1 MNLIF
6 HKKIADPCN
15 LYICLYIFYMVLSA
29 NVSNSI
35 TGGLLLLINLISFYY
50 FLQVV
55 TSYKQPR
62 LLKWLSILILLFS
75 IYGVIH
81 IASDVRILR
90 YGRIP
95 VSNTDFIKAIGT
107 SLLPVYPFFV
117 FTKRGFLNSAKIKF
131 WIPIFITV
139 SIYLF
144 LHQYQVMREQAIQN
158 GAFKVTEFTNN
169 LGYLFVS
176 ILPLVFLRQ
185 KNQIIQY
192 AYIGVCLIFIVQ
204 GIKRGAILTGSLAIL
219 YYIYENIKA
228 THGSKRIRFLFI
240 TIAAMMIAGNFIID
254 FISES
259 DYFST
264 RIKRTIAGDSS
275 SRDVIYEALWSVF
288 LNSNLIQILFGHG
301 ADSTIFFT
309 NMHAHNDWL
318 EILTNMGILGIS
330 IYLIYFVVML
340 KMAVQY
346 RNNTT
351 FGICLG
357 GLFITLL
364 LPTLF
369 SMGYTQYTLFT
380 CVAYGY
386 CMGKISI
393 LKK

>member
-1 MNLIF
+1 
-6 HKKIADPCN
+6 
-15 LYICLYIFYMVLSA
+15 MVLSA
-29 NVSNSI
+29 NVSNSL
-35 TGGLLLLINLISFYY
+35 TGGFLLLINLISFYY
-50 FLQVV
+50 FVQVL
-55 TSYKQPR
+55 TKYKQPE

-81 IASDVRILR
+81 IVSDAQILR

-95 VSNTDFIKAIGT
+95 VSNTEFIKNIGT

-117 FTKRGFLNSAKIKF
+117 FTKRGLLNNAKIKF
-131 WIPIFITV
+131 WVPIFIAV

-144 LHQYQVMREQAIQN
+144 LHQHQVMRERAIQN

-169 LGYLFVS
+169 IGYLFVS
-176 ILPLVFLRQ
+176 LLPLLFIRQ

-192 AYIGVCLIFIVQ
+192 TYIGVCIIFIVQ
-204 GIKRGAILTGSLAIL
+204 GIKRGAILTGSLAVL

-288 LNSNLIQILFGHG
+288 LNSNFIQMLFGHG

-318 EILTNMGILGIS
+318 EILTNMGILGMS

-340 KMAVQY
+340 KTAMQY
-346 RNNTT
+346 RNNSTL
-351 FGICLG
+351 GVCLG

-380 CVAYGY
+380 CVAYGF